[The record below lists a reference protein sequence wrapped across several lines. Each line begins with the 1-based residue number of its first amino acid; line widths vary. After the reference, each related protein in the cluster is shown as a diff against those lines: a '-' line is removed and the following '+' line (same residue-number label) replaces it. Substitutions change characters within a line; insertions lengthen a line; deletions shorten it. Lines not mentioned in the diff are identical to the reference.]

1 MKRII
6 IILIIIIGSYLFVNK
21 YVIKKPN
28 KEELMIDLSN
38 HSLIEIKDYAQH
50 NNLKLEIEEEYNND
64 VDKDI
69 VISQNIDVGT
79 KIKKG
84 DKLIVIISL
93 GKVPIKLYRANN
105 INELGMIPIIMYHGI
120 IDLKNE
126 GTNYTGG
133 NIDKDGYNRTT
144 EAFINDLEWYYQN
157 GYRMIR
163 LKDYIDG
170 EIDTEFGKSP
180 IILTFDDGRIDSI
193 KIRGK
198 DKNDNLIIDPTSAIG
213 ILETFKQK
221 YPDFN
226 ITATFFI
233 NEGLF
238 NQPLYNEEII
248 KWLIENGY
256 DIGNHT
262 KGHIDFTKVSEA
274 ETQEAIAYLYQK
286 LESIIGKK
294 YVNIIALP
302 FGSPYQKT
310 HPCFPFILEGEYNG
324 YKYQTEATLRVGWDA
339 ELSPYHQSFD
349 KTFLKRIRAWDNNGQ
364 EFDLEMCF
372 KLLETKRY
380 ISDGDANTIVI
391 KDDQELNLNLLK
403 KVIKY

>member
-6 IILIIIIGSYLFVNK
+6 IILIIIIGSYLFVNQ
-21 YVIKKPN
+21 YIIKEIN
-28 KEELMIDLSN
+28 KEKLMIDLSN

-79 KIKKG
+79 KIKNG

-126 GTNYTGG
+126 ETNYTGG
-133 NIDKDGYNRTT
+133 NVDKDGYNRTT
-144 EAFINDLEWYYQN
+144 EAFINDLEWYYQS

-170 EIDTEFGKSP
+170 AIDTEFGKSP

-193 KIRGK
+193 KILGK

-213 ILETFKQK
+213 ILESFKQK

-286 LESIIGKK
+286 LESIIGKN

-310 HPCFPFILEGEYNG
+310 HPLFPFILEGEYNG

-372 KLLETKRY
+372 KFLETKRY

-391 KDDQELNLNLLK
+391 KDDRELNLNLLK